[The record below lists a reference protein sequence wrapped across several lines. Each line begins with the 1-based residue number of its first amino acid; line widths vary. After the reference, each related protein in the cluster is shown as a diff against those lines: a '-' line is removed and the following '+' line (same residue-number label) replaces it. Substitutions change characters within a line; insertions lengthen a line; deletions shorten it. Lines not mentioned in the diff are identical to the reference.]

1 MITRER
7 WVKAQNSER
16 SHIAFD
22 RSTAERNATVVIE
35 QIFKDK
41 LGDFGGKKI
50 VVVGGGSYPEICFT
64 PGVNGYSIDPL
75 NDAYDSNHKAEFP
88 NINWIASA
96 FEDWETELIFDEV
109 WFFNVLQHVIDPKAC
124 LEKAGKIAS
133 VVRVFEPVDT
143 PTNIECPHS
152 LGRDLFSECYGG
164 LEVENFEGGSIP
176 NFHGANCV
184 YFSYNTGV
192 VAPPT
197 LKIVQQP
204 DDVPPQEIETVVI
217 EAEKPEVPAPAPKKP
232 RRRRRTKKTTS

>member
-1 MITRER
+1 MINRDR

-22 RSTAERNATVVIE
+22 RNTAEKNATIVIE
-35 QIFKDK
+35 QIFNDK
-41 LGDFGGKKI
+41 LGDFKGKKI

-64 PGVNGYSIDPL
+64 PGVDGYSIDPL
-75 NDAYDSNHKAEFP
+75 NDAYSADHKAEFP
-88 NINWIASA
+88 NINWIPSA
-96 FEDWETELIFDEV
+96 FEEWETEMTFDEV

-124 LEKAGKIAS
+124 LEKAGKIAG

-152 LGRDLFSECYGG
+152 LGRDLFPECYEG
-164 LEVENFEGGSIP
+164 VKSKNFEGGSIP

-192 VAPPT
+192 IAPPT

-204 DDVPPQEIETVVI
+204 KLSDPEKIETVVI
-217 EAEKPEVPAPAPKKP
+217 GEEKPKVVAPIPQKP
-232 RRRRRTKKTTS
+232 RRRGRTKKTTK